1 MEEDEVLFPE
11 DDEDG
16 VPQLWQLGQGEQ
28 PRPEGGHLGA
38 ARGLLEVEWVC
49 SDIPLYSALPWIR
62 KPFLMEILVPYTK
75 WFFKVCCNYKQINKK
90 NITGLSHNPTVMW

>member
-28 PRPEGGHLGA
+28 PRPEGGHLGDFGS
-38 ARGLLEVEWVC
+38 RVGMLRHTTLLC
-49 SDIPLYSALPWIR
+49 SALD
-62 KPFLMEILVPYTK
+62 
-75 WFFKVCCNYKQINKK
+75 
-90 NITGLSHNPTVMW
+90 